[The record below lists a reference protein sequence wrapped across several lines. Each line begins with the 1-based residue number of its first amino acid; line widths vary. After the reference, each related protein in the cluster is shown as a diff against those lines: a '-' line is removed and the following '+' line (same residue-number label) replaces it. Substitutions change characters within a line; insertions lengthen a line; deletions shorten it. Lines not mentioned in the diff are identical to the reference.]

1 MALLISKSLLHSERN
16 RLLAPR
22 EANQIKQSGKEDSLF
37 INLTRSPG
45 DSRSRLGILLQLL
58 LDASPT
64 LLALL
69 PWITQAGTR
78 QHPTPWVESGRG
90 AMDSC
95 VTLLFSDAS
104 TLRFQDWN
112 GIASSTSPPLPT
124 PDSGVP
130 SLTPAS
136 EESGT
141 IHGFTRDRAEPA
153 PAGFACPRE
162 GEMG

>member
-45 DSRSRLGILLQLL
+45 DSHSRLGILLQLL
-58 LDASPT
+58 LDASPM

-69 PWITQAGTR
+69 AWITQAGTW

-90 AMDSC
+90 ATDSG

-104 TLRFQDWN
+104 TS
-112 GIASSTSPPLPT
+112 ASKTGTASPLPSPRPCPLQT
-124 PDSGVP
+124 AEFLP
-130 SLTPAS
+130 SLLHQRSRVQYTALLR
-136 EESGT
+136 T
-141 IHGFTRDRAEPA
+141 EPSQCQQA
-153 PAGFACPRE
+153 LLA
-162 GEMG
+162 